1 MTEEEM
7 EAKCNEGMAIYEQD
21 NPEDAGHDILVDLA
35 KNGHVR
41 SHYELAKIYLNIILD
56 TERGAHSYMHV
67 RFAIAGGWNDAE
79 GIKDELE
86 ERLDDYHK
94 EKSNRLLAEW
104 IASNPAQP
112 YHEQATA

>member
-1 MTEEEM
+1 
-7 EAKCNEGMAIYEQD
+7 
-21 NPEDAGHDILVDLA
+21 
-35 KNGHVR
+35 
-41 SHYELAKIYLNIILD
+41 
-56 TERGAHSYMHV
+56 MHV

-112 YHEQATA
+112 YHEQATT